1 MLDYEKCALRCR
13 RKESWR
19 LVMRIGEIIRKYR
32 KEQEMTQEQLAKLLG
47 VTASAVNKW
56 ERGSA
61 CPDISLLAPVARA
74 LSISLDTLLAY
85 HERLSEEEVN
95 EILKELKVRMEKEPY
110 QEVFGWVQDKIYT
123 FPNSEAL
130 IVQASVMLNAHRI
143 VSEVP
148 DAKQYD
154 EQILAW
160 MERGLQSR
168 DEKLR
173 LMAAEAL
180 YTFYLSRQAYEKAG
194 EYLQYFSDQNPEKQY
209 RQAALYGRK
218 GQTEEAYRTYE
229 ELLYHEQN
237 RVMMILN
244 GIYMLHLQEKDLA
257 QAHYIADKI
266 EQMAGSFEMGRY
278 YEVCHRLELA
288 VQEKDKEL
296 CIELAKE
303 MLCAIQDICGFT
315 RSSLYSHMTF
325 QKMEEGYGET
335 MREGLLACLRDEETF
350 QFMEEDER
358 WKQVIA

>member
-1 MLDYEKCALRCR
+1 M
-13 RKESWR
+13 
-19 LVMRIGEIIRKYR
+19 
-32 KEQEMTQEQLAKLLG
+32 
-47 VTASAVNKW
+47 
-56 ERGSA
+56 
-61 CPDISLLAPVARA
+61 
-74 LSISLDTLLAY
+74 
-85 HERLSEEEVN
+85 
-95 EILKELKVRMEKEPY
+95 
-110 QEVFGWVQDKIYT
+110 QDKIYT

-154 EQILAW
+154 VQILAW

-209 RQAALYGRK
+209 RQAALYGRT
-218 GQTEEAYRTYE
+218 GQIEEAYRTYE

-350 QFMEEDER
+350 QFLEEDER